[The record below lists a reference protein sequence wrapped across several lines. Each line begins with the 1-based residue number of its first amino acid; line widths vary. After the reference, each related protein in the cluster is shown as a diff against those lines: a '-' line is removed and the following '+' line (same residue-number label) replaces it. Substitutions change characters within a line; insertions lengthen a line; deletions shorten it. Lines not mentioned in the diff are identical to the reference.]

1 MARKR
6 HQHGHVRPRGKRN
19 PVWEAF
25 WREDVIENGVV
36 HRVQRKEIL
45 GTIKDYPTKKLA
57 LRELDSRHLSDIN
70 DLTYRPRPV
79 TSFKQFAE
87 RWQRT
92 ALPNLKPSSQPPI
105 RSQLKRHLIP
115 VLGTGAM
122 KDLTAELLQSFV
134 TDCSKLSP
142 KTTKNLDPVP

>member
-1 MARKR
+1 MRCLVARAQRTAANSRVTVAAEAEVPVPLKGDFQRMARKR
-6 HQHGHVRPRGKRN
+6 HQH
-19 PVWEAF
+19 E
-25 WREDVIENGVV
+25 
-36 HRVQRKEIL
+36 
-45 GTIKDYPTKKLA
+45 KLA

-92 ALPNLKPSSQPPI
+92 ALPNLKLSSQPPI